1 MPIES
6 ILTYGPVLAIGA
18 AIGIAHGL
26 FDWTKVRHVASGVL
40 LFELV
45 LFIAWVASVG
55 PLSWLAHY
63 EVLAMI
69 FSLGYAGGYLLM
81 ALHMIMVHMQAMLTE
96 LKSLLAKKQ
105 S

>member
-1 MPIES
+1 MPVES
-6 ILTYGPVLAIGA
+6 ILTYGPMLALGA
-18 AIGIAHGL
+18 AVGIAHGL

-40 LFELV
+40 LVELL

-55 PLSWLAHY
+55 SFSWLAHY

-69 FSLGYAGGYLLM
+69 FTLGYAAGYILM
-81 ALHMIMVHMQAMLTE
+81 ALHMIMVHVHALLTE
-96 LKSLLAKKQ
+96 LKALLAKKQ